1 MKYKLIKNYHMENVV
16 FGKDFNLRAISFFF
30 HAFSPRGAIDGGCEG
45 KFFWDETIKTL
56 IPHIVKISV
65 VE

>member
-1 MKYKLIKNYHMENVV
+1 MENVV